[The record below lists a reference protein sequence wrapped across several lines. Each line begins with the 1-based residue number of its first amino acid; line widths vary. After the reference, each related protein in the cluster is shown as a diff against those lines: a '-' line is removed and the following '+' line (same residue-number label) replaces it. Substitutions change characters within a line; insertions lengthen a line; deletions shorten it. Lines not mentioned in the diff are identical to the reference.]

1 MRNLKK
7 NQVATVWPPCGH
19 CVATVWPPCGH
30 RWHSICVRL
39 VACTLALW
47 LSCLPAL
54 LLACLPD
61 RGHFARWL
69 AYLPACLPTCLAQQ
83 AQQARRPTRWQR
95 GVEQPMKMTMI
106 PAIMTCGGWLPRA
119 TNEKNHDTCEY
130 DGRWYAQRLGE
141 AVAVYAPLS
150 RVPCR
155 GPVSC
160 KLRSELGFRTSV
172 TMKKLELSSFA
183 ACGLSYLLHITLQL
197 CGSMRVRISPSGGQ
211 AQTKRHLSNTLL
223 CSGSSKHLPAKGRAA
238 PVKKV
243 CANVLHT

>member
-1 MRNLKK
+1 M
-7 NQVATVWPPCGH
+7 WPPCGH

-69 AYLPACLPTCLAQQ
+69 AYLAACLPTCLAQQ

-119 TNEKNHDTCEY
+119 TNERNHDTCEY
-130 DGRWYAQRLGE
+130 DGGWYAQRLGE
-141 AVAVYAPLS
+141 AVTVYAPLS

-160 KLRSELGFRTSV
+160 KLRSELGFRTPPC
-172 TMKKLELSSFA
+172 KLKSRKLAPPPSSQIQ
-183 ACGLSYLLHITLQL
+183 CW
-197 CGSMRVRISPSGGQ
+197 VKVSGGGWKNHVQ
-211 AQTKRHLSNTLL
+211 QIFHNIEF
-223 CSGSSKHLPAKGRAA
+223 GGKGGR
-238 PVKKV
+238 
-243 CANVLHT
+243 